1 MADSWTDTWA
11 TALEEFPLGGT
22 QRQQL
27 RGLIQYGILAP
38 SSHNTQPWRFRLYD
52 ELLELRVDQR
62 RLLPVSDP
70 LGREVRVACGTLLGN
85 MEIAAR
91 HFGVKLAIDML
102 PDPIDRDLIA
112 RISIAEGGPPGASLL
127 STELDHRLFAAMPH
141 RHTVRQPFEA
151 TPLPTGL
158 RADLQELAAANGA
171 WLEFVDDHLDRIEL
185 ANLISK
191 ADRMQFHDPEF
202 RRELSQWI
210 RPHHPTA
217 SRDGMPGYALGLGP
231 AASMLAPMVIRTFE
245 MVEGRAANAEEI
257 IAGSPALVVLGTP
270 QDKQLSWL
278 QAGRALAP
286 ILLFATSHGVR
297 ASFLNQPLEVGVLRN
312 HVRGLLES
320 DGVPQLIMRLG
331 FGPEG
336 RPSPRRSLDEV
347 LEREVL
353 R

>member
-1 MADSWTDTWA
+1 MSDRWTDAWA

-22 QRQQL
+22 SRQLL
-27 RGLIQYGILAP
+27 RGLIQYGTLAP
-38 SSHNTQPWRFRLYD
+38 SSHNTQPWRFRLYED
-52 ELLELRVDQR
+52 LLELRVDQR

-70 LGREVRVACGTLLGN
+70 LGREVRVACGILLGN

-91 HFGVKLAIDML
+91 HFGVKLTIDPL

-112 RISIAEGGPPGASLL
+112 RITVAGTVEA
-127 STELDHRLFAAMPH
+127 TELDHRLFAALPH
-141 RHTVRQPFEA
+141 RHTVRRPFEA
-151 TPLPTGL
+151 TPLPAGL
-158 RADLQELAAANGA
+158 RADLRELATAHGA
-171 WLEFVDDHLDRIEL
+171 WLEFVDDHADRIEL
-185 ANLISK
+185 AALIAK
-191 ADRMQFHDPEF
+191 ADRMQFSDPEF

-210 RPHHPTA
+210 RPHHPTP

-231 AASMLAPMVIRTFE
+231 ATSMLAPMVIRTFE

-257 IAGSPALVVLGTP
+257 LAGSPALVVLGTP

-286 ILLFATSHGVR
+286 ILLSATAHGVR

-312 HVRGLLES
+312 QVRGLLDNE
-320 DGVPQLIMRLG
+320 GVPQVILRFG

-336 RPSPRRSLDEV
+336 RPSPRRPLTEV
-347 LEREVL
+347 LEHEVL
-353 R
+353 RSPG